1 MKKKSFFN
9 GINAKVALVVLALSG
24 ALFTGCYKDDGLDAN
39 GPTGEVVL
47 PAAKYTVS
55 GTVIDA
61 ETLQPVANASVNT
74 VATVSG
80 GFSFAVTD
88 VPAEGKEV
96 TLTAEAEGYA
106 PTTTSVKVLQVSS
119 GQSAVYT
126 TVIALSKTVEVPVYY
141 NLTVNAVDENMAAI
155 ATAKNELHKAKD
167 LSAIDPSAWG
177 ELANGSY
184 VIKTSDAAYVTLI
197 TNLELPAV
205 TRKVAYGSDAANAG
219 KIIEDKDIVVILTA
233 APVNL
238 VKVGGDMK
246 IGGEWLVAKAV
257 RMYNKTTGTQY
268 FGRDNANTYIYGF
281 DVPVTEFASITRADG
296 EKSILAEF
304 VIIDQNDI
312 VVTFTHK
319 IIAPATAP
327 GEDAAMHVSMEFE
340 FELDKTSD
348 VKSDKR
354 APWTANLSN
363 TSDTEVV
370 TGEFNVHGV
379 KVGNEWG
386 EDYAAS
392 AKEVLKPGSPMYN
405 ALVSTYG
412 AIGLVGVTETEVK
425 VPYEIQPSSI
435 LTTAVFV
442 ETYAID
448 IYKVGK
454 LIVKTTVDNVTS
466 SQECDIKGLT
476 TVKGVLNNYQPMT
489 VTGEYSYKGIDH
501 THGHG
506 GNYNAGGGI
515 IEVE

>member
-9 GINAKVALVVLALSG
+9 GTNARMALVVLALSG

-61 ETLQPVANASVNT
+61 ETLQPIANASVNAT
-74 VATVSG
+74 ATVNG

-88 VPAEGKEV
+88 VPAEGKDV
-96 TLTAEAEGYA
+96 TLTAEATGYA

-141 NLTVNAVDENMAAI
+141 NLTVNAVDENMAAV
-155 ATAKNELHKAKD
+155 ATAKHELHKAKD
-167 LSAIDPSAWG
+167 LSAIDVSAWG
-177 ELANGSY
+177 ELTSGSY
-184 VIKTSDAAYVTLI
+184 VIKTSDAAYVTMI

-219 KIIEDKDIVVILTA
+219 KIIEDKDIVVILTE
-233 APVNL
+233 APASL
-238 VKVGGDMK
+238 IKVGGDLK
-246 IGGEWLVAKAV
+246 IGGEWLVAKVV

-268 FGRDNANTYIYGF
+268 FGKDNANAYTYSF
-281 DVPVTEFASITRADG
+281 DVPVTEFATITRADG
-296 EKSILAEF
+296 ERSIQAEF
-304 VIIDQNDI
+304 VIIDQNDVI
-312 VVTFTHK
+312 VTFTQK
-319 IIAPATAP
+319 IVAPATAV
-327 GEDAAMHVSMEFE
+327 GEDGAMHVSMEFE
-340 FELDKTSD
+340 FELANSSD
-348 VKSDKR
+348 TKSVKR
-354 APWTANLSN
+354 APWTANLAN
-363 TSDTEVV
+363 TSDTDVV

-392 AKEVLKPGSPMYN
+392 AKEVLQPGSPMYN
-405 ALVSTYG
+405 ALIGAYE

-425 VPYEIQPSSI
+425 VPYEIQPMSI
-435 LTTAVFV
+435 LTKAVFV

-454 LIVKTTVDNVTS
+454 LMVATTIDNVTS
-466 SQECDIKGLT
+466 SQETDIRGLN
-476 TVKGVLNNYQPMT
+476 TVRGVLNNYQPMT

-501 THGHG
+501 AHGHG

>member
-9 GINAKVALVVLALSG
+9 NMNAKMALVVLALSG

-47 PAAKYTVS
+47 PAAKYIVS

-61 ETLQPVANASVNT
+61 ETLQPIANAKVNT

-96 TLTAEAEGYA
+96 ALTAEADGYA
-106 PTTTSVKVLQVSS
+106 PTTTSVNVLQISS

-141 NLTVNAVDENMAAI
+141 NLKFTAVDENLSAI
-155 ATAKNELHKAKD
+155 QTATHELHKTED
-167 LSAIDPSAWG
+167 LLTVPPHAWS
-177 ELANGSY
+177 ELQGGSY
-184 VIKTSDAAYVTLI
+184 VVKTSDAGYVTKI

-205 TRKVAYGSDAANAG
+205 TRKVAYGSLAANEG
-219 KIIEDKDIVVILTA
+219 KIIEDKEIVIVLTA
-233 APVNL
+233 APVN
-238 VKVGGDMK
+238 VITVGGDMK
-246 IGGEWLVAKAV
+246 IGGEWLVAKVV
-257 RMYNKTTGTQY
+257 RMYNKTSGTQY
-268 FGRDNANTYIYGF
+268 FGKDNAHTYSYGF
-281 DVPVTEFASITRADG
+281 DVPVTEFASTTRTDG

-312 VVTFTHK
+312 VVTFTQK
-319 IIAPATAP
+319 VVAPATAV
-327 GEDAAMHVSMEFE
+327 GEDGAMHISMEFE

-348 VKSDKR
+348 VKSVRR
-354 APWTANLSN
+354 APWTANLAN
-363 TSDTEVV
+363 TSATDVV
-370 TGEFNVHGV
+370 TGEFNVKGV

-386 EDYAAS
+386 EDYTAS
-392 AKEVLKPGSPMYN
+392 AKEVLQPGSPMYN
-405 ALVSTYG
+405 ALVGTYN
-412 AIGLVGVTETEVK
+412 AIGLVGVTETEVR
-425 VPYEIQPSSI
+425 VPYDIPPYEV
-435 LTTAVFV
+435 LATAVFI

-454 LIVKTTVDNVTS
+454 LLVTTTIDNVTS
-466 SQECDIKGLT
+466 SQESDFKGLS
-476 TVKGVLNNYQPMT
+476 TVRGVLNNYQPMT
-489 VTGEYSYKGIDH
+489 ISTEYSYKGIDH

-506 GNYNAGGGI
+506 GNNNAGGGV